1 MMRSF
6 LLKVK
11 SKSGVVETMTPSTL
25 NLNDFEALVV
35 ASDYSTQDRHQTYPT
50 VIFIPKGPRR
60 SSSNNS
66 QNAQEVV
73 CGNKYVRLW
82 LPII

>member
-50 VIFIPKGPRR
+50 VIFIPKGSRR
-60 SSSNNS
+60 SSSTIRKTPRKS
-66 QNAQEVV
+66 LVATSTSDS
-73 CGNKYVRLW
+73 GF
-82 LPII
+82 P